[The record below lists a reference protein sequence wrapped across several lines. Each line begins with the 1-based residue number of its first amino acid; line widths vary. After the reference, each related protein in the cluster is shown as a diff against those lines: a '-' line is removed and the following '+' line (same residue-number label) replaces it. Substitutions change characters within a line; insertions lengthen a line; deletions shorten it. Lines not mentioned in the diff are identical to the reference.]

1 MQAIFRTVRPPIPAA
16 GRPQP
21 AGLPGNPPMMTPGFR
36 AQDQLFLPG
45 PAFVLDDQD
54 RYRLFARTVMP
65 LLIRARP
72 ALAKAYCADDG
83 RPPVD
88 PALLLG
94 VTVLQFWECV
104 PDRQAVDCLRYHVGW
119 CYAVGHELGAP
130 LFHPTTLVHF
140 RQRLLD
146 HQQSAMAFE
155 AILKGLEGSGLLP
168 RRRKERIDST
178 QVLGLVSH
186 MSRLECC
193 RQTLALALK
202 ELAPVLTESTPPA
215 WWPALW
221 ERYVESR
228 FDFRAEPKVL
238 AEKFQQAGQDG
249 AQVLAWLKGLKPA
262 PDGRKVRLLVRVWEE
277 EFEWVPATAAA
288 KLSVAEPSGWVSAPV
303 TRNGAAPPAMAEPVP
318 PAVVPPPSGG
328 ALAAEATPGPV
339 STAAV
344 AQQPA
349 APPVLS
355 PPSSLGPPNAAQ
367 PSTSPNSLPATPPP
381 SAVPALWLRPKTT
394 APAGAVHNPFE
405 PEAQWAA
412 KGVGR
417 HKKEGVGY
425 KVQVG
430 ESLDDTPLAPG
441 EPTRQFITAMVTQ
454 PGIGSDEAGL
464 ELVAAEKLAM
474 GQELPLAQYVD
485 AAYVSAEKLARAA
498 ADGRPL
504 IGPAQPAPRVGQR
517 FNTEDFQVSI
527 VQRQAVCPAGQTSS
541 QCSRLEVQATGKIH
555 FRFEW
560 SYHCAPCPLHRQC
573 CGADQKHRTLLVGQ
587 YHDFLQGRRQE
598 QKTEAFQME
607 CRKRNALEG
616 TQSELVRA
624 HDLRHARYR
633 GLTKVRLQNYLIGA
647 ACNAKRWIRRL
658 QWKHQQERCVHTA
671 ATAA

>member
-1 MQAIFRTVRPPIPAA
+1 
-16 GRPQP
+16 
-21 AGLPGNPPMMTPGFR
+21 MMTPGFR
-36 AQDQLFLPG
+36 AQDQLFIPG
-45 PAFVLDDQD
+45 PAFLLSDQD

-65 LLIRARP
+65 LLIEARP

-119 CYAVGHELGAP
+119 CYAVGHPFGAP

-140 RQRLLD
+140 RQRLLQ
-146 HQQSAMAFE
+146 HQQSAIAFE
-155 AILKGLEGSGLLP
+155 AILKGLESSGLLP

-202 ELAPVLTESTPPA
+202 ELVPILSESTRPA
-215 WWPALW
+215 WWPVLW

-238 AEKFQQAGQDG
+238 AEKFQQTGQDG
-249 AQVLAWLKGLKPA
+249 GQVLAWLKGLSPA
-262 PDGRKVRLLVRVWEE
+262 PEGRKVRLLARVWGE
-277 EFEWVPATAAA
+277 EFEWVPATEAARPSTA
-288 KLSVAEPSGWVSAPV
+288 QPSGWVTAPV
-303 TRNGAAPPAMAEPVP
+303 TSNAAAALGVIEPVA
-318 PAVVPPPSGG
+318 PAVVPPPTGG
-328 ALAAEATPGPV
+328 ALAAEATPGSASMPLV
-339 STAAV
+339 SEEFT
-344 AQQPA
+344 A
-349 APPVLS
+349 APPTLS
-355 PPSSLGPPNAAQ
+355 PSISLDAGQPPAALD
-367 PSTSPNSLPATPPP
+367 PVPAPPP
-381 SAVPALWLRPKTT
+381 PTAVPALFLRPKTT
-394 APAGAVHNPFE
+394 APAGAVHNPHE

-425 KVQVG
+425 KVQIG
-430 ESLDDTPLAPG
+430 ESVDDTPLVPG
-441 EPTRQFITAMVTQ
+441 EPTRQFITAIPTQ
-454 PGIGSDEAGL
+454 PAIASDEAGL
-464 ELVAAEKLAM
+464 ELVAAEGLAR
-474 GQELPLAQYVD
+474 GQEPPLARYVD
-485 AAYVSAEKLARAA
+485 AAYISAEKLAQAA

-504 IGPAQPAPRVGQR
+504 IGPAQPAPRLGPR
-517 FNTEDFQVSI
+517 FTTEDFQVSI
-527 VQRQAVCPAGQTSS
+527 AQRQALCPAGQASS
-541 QCSRLEVQATGKIH
+541 QCSRLEVQATGKVN

-560 SYHCAPCPLHRQC
+560 SYHCAQCPLHRQC
-573 CGADQKHRTLLVGQ
+573 CGTDQKHRTLLVGQ

-598 QKTEAFQME
+598 QKTEAFRLE

-633 GLTKVRLQNYLIGA
+633 GLLKVRLQNYLIGA

-658 QWKHQQERCVHTA
+658 QWKYQQERCVPA
-671 ATAA
+671 SATAT

>member
-1 MQAIFRTVRPPIPAA
+1 MI
-16 GRPQP
+16 
-21 AGLPGNPPMMTPGFR
+21 TPGFR
-36 AQDQLFLPG
+36 AQDQLFIPG
-45 PAFVLDDQD
+45 PALVLEEHD

-65 LLIRARP
+65 LLIQARP

-83 RPPVD
+83 RPPID

-94 VTVLQFWECV
+94 VTLLQFWECV

-140 RQRLLD
+140 RRRLRD
-146 HQQSAMAFE
+146 HEQSAVAFE
-155 AILKGLEGSGLLP
+155 AILKGLESSGLLP
-168 RRRKERIDST
+168 RRRKERVDST
-178 QVLGLVSH
+178 QVLGLVSR

-202 ELAPVLTESTPPA
+202 ELARAMSESTRPA
-215 WWPALW
+215 WWPVLW

-228 FDFRAEPKVL
+228 LEFRAEPKVL
-238 AEKFQQAGQDG
+238 AEKFQQTGQDG
-249 AQVLAWLKGLKPA
+249 VQVLAWLKGVKPA
-262 PDGRKVRLLVRVWEE
+262 PDGRKVRLLARVWAE
-277 EFEWVPATAAA
+277 EFEWVPAT
-288 KLSVAEPSGWVSAPV
+288 
-303 TRNGAAPPAMAEPVP
+303 
-318 PAVVPPPSGG
+318 
-328 ALAAEATPGPV
+328 PG
-339 STAAV
+339 
-344 AQQPA
+344 
-349 APPVLS
+349 
-355 PPSSLGPPNAAQ
+355 AQ
-367 PSTSPNSLPATPPP
+367 PSAPKPSAWVTAPAASDAASLPATAGAATPAVLPPLSGATPP
-381 SAVPALWLRPKTT
+381 SGSTPGALPTAATPAPPATPVTLAPPAAAEPLAAAGPPTAAPDPMSAVRPPTAVPTLALQPKAI
-394 APAGAVHNPFE
+394 APAGAVHNPHE

-454 PGIGSDEAGL
+454 PAIASDEAGL
-464 ELVAAEKLAM
+464 ELVAAERLAM

-485 AAYVSAEKLARAA
+485 AAYISAEKLAQAA
-498 ADGRPL
+498 AEGRPL
-504 IGPAQPAPRVGQR
+504 IGPAQPAPQVGQR
-517 FNTEDFQVSI
+517 FTTEDFQVSI
-527 VQRQAVCPAGQTSS
+527 AQRQALCPAGQISS
-541 QCSRLEVQATGKIH
+541 QCARLEAQATGKVN

-560 SYHCAPCPLHRQC
+560 SYHCADCPLRRQC

-587 YHDFLQGRRQE
+587 YHDFLQGRREE
-598 QKTEAFQME
+598 QKTEAFRLE

-633 GLTKVRLQNYLIGA
+633 GLAKVRLQNYMIGA

-658 QWKHQQERCVHTA
+658 QWQDRRERCVPTSA
-671 ATAA
+671 KNN